1 MGEARE
7 GQRQLLL
14 HRCNQ
19 RRRHRV
25 GEAREVGVEK
35 VARAER
41 REEMKPGFGRLREFQ
56 KEDNVG
62 RRRQPRRRIKIQIFL
77 LQFQTNRIPI

>member
-7 GQRQLLL
+7 DNGSCCSP
-14 HRCNQ
+14 CNQ

-25 GEAREVGVEK
+25 GEAREDGMVE

-41 REEMKPGFGRLREFQ
+41 REEMKPGFGRLGEFQ
-56 KEDNVG
+56 KEDHVG
-62 RRRQPRRRIKIQIFL
+62 EEVAA
-77 LQFQTNRIPI
+77 